1 MYLAL
6 TRPWQ
11 GAAPAPAE
19 PSAIAEPTTP
29 AEPAPSRRRGRKR
42 THAPSASDGATT
54 DEPAPTPLTAAQERL
69 VWKGDAVALP
79 PAEHDFSSEDERRS
93 LTDEEI
99 GAAVRRHSD
108 AVIQCMAQS
117 ASGLPLRAKVTLQL
131 LVDGQGRVTR
141 HRVQAPAVLFERGVA
156 ACIGAALRAWR
167 FPATGAP
174 TLVTAPFELG

>member
-11 GAAPAPAE
+11 RAE
-19 PSAIAEPTTP
+19 PVAVEPTP
-29 AEPAPSRRRGRKR
+29 SAEPAPPAEPTPSRRKPRKR
-42 THAPSASDGATT
+42 THTPGPDSAPAVE
-54 DEPAPTPLTAAQERL
+54 EPAPLTAAQERL
-69 VWKGDAVALP
+69 VWRGDSVALP
-79 PAEHDFSSEDERRS
+79 PAEHDFSSSDERRA

-99 GAAVRRHSD
+99 GAAVQRHSD
-108 AVIQCMAQS
+108 AVIQCMAQA

-156 ACIGAALRAWR
+156 PCIGAALRSWR
-167 FPATGAP
+167 FPSTGAP